1 MFLILA
7 ALPFCALMLMLVTHT
22 VWGTT
27 WIDEMHEVV
36 AYFAVGLVAFYVAM
50 VSIASS
56 GHIEDRVRRMLGGNK
71 HPY

>member
-1 MFLILA
+1 
-7 ALPFCALMLMLVTHT
+7 MLLTHT

-36 AYFAVGLVAFYVAM
+36 AYFAVGLVVIYVAM
-50 VSIASS
+50 VGIAAS
-56 GHIEDRVRRMLGGNK
+56 GYIEDRLRRMRGGNK